1 MDLSTSYTIKAKV
14 EGQKQISGLETG
26 LNKLKVSTNNTA
38 TAMSKLKTAAGNAFG
53 VLKNIAPVL
62 GVAAIGKMVNDTLQL
77 GDSLDKMSQKTG
89 IAVPVLDK
97 LRQAADLGGTDFK
110 VLSKAFPTLAKNMQD
125 ASRGIGT
132 ARKSLD
138 EMGIS
143 VLDSQGNL
151 KQLDDIFFEIG
162 DSLKNFSEEKGLAM
176 VGEIFGTGIGSKLIP
191 IMKQGSE
198 SIQALKTGFD
208 QELAERMAAFN
219 DRVTQ
224 LGERFKI
231 LRTELTKLL
240 LDLLEKLVNL
250 LTDLTDKF
258 LNLPPNVQKTIGV
271 LVLVGSALAIAAPAV
286 FTLVTSLAAL
296 IFSFKMLAK
305 IKLATV
311 LGTIVAKFVAL
322 KGGVLL
328 AVSAFAPLLAGAA
341 IPAAIIGLGVLI
353 FKFRDQIG
361 SALQAVGQFFINAF
375 SPLTEFIGGVFNGAM
390 DMARNA
396 FNRLP
401 NIVQEAI
408 KVATAPLRGFI
419 NFLQRILSL
428 LGRVRKAKSNP
439 PKPPTNSTS
448 TSTSTTSSTPPL
460 LPRTSGYQES
470 NLSTG
475 NVGEMFARPT
485 QTYTIPSSNPSNLST
500 TQLPNNGFRITQN
513 TNKPKPPNINIQTG
527 NVVQM
532 DNQNF
537 VTTTDLQ
544 NAVQSA
550 TTQTMNYIQAG
561 NVIHYL

>member
-162 DSLKNFSEEKGLAM
+162 DSLKNFSDNEALAK

-219 DRVTQ
+219 DKVTQ

-419 NFLQRILSL
+419 NFLQRILGL
-428 LGRVRKAKSNP
+428 LGRVEKAKSNP
-439 PKPPTNSTS
+439 PKLPTKSTS
-448 TSTSTTSSTPPL
+448 TSSSTTSSTPPP

-475 NVGEMFARPT
+475 NVGKMFARPT
-485 QTYTIPSSNPSNLST
+485 QTYTIPSSNPSSLSVNK
-500 TQLPNNGFRITQN
+500 LPSNGFKISQN
-513 TNKPKPPNINIQTG
+513 SNKSKPPNIKIQTG